1 MEPSDANPADPTP
14 NPADPTLD
22 QAKPPGQPP
31 ADPAPVRPQTTL
43 PSAAKTV
50 LEGTKTER
58 ELALERDKA
67 RLAADLKARETR
79 LAELED
85 ENHRLKAVPTPSD
98 PEPVKRGWL
107 SGATFFDD
115 E

>member
-1 MEPSDANPADPTP
+1 
-14 NPADPTLD
+14 
-22 QAKPPGQPP
+22 
-31 ADPAPVRPQTTL
+31 
-43 PSAAKTV
+43 V

-58 ELALERDKA
+58 ELALEREKA

-85 ENHRLKAVPTPSD
+85 ENHRLKSVPTPVN
-98 PEPVKRGWL
+98 PKGVKAHWL
-107 SGATFFDD
+107 AGATFFDD

>member
-1 MEPSDANPADPTP
+1 
-14 NPADPTLD
+14 
-22 QAKPPGQPP
+22 
-31 ADPAPVRPQTTL
+31 
-43 PSAAKTV
+43 V

-98 PEPVKRGWL
+98 PDPVKRGWL
-107 SGATFFDD
+107 AGATFFDD